1 MTEEATAE
9 PFLRIFKMISII
21 CPANLGQAH
30 QPQGKGLTADDA
42 KPADTLFEWILE
54 GL

>member
-1 MTEEATAE
+1 
-9 PFLRIFKMISII
+9 MISII

-30 QPQGKGLTADDA
+30 QPQGKGLTPDDA
-42 KPADTLFEWILE
+42 KLADTLFEWILE